1 MRYIDFYRM
10 YGTRKL
16 SEFFTPKVFNKSDI
30 KLPRIST
37 LYLFNIDTEIKTP
50 KREGLLLKPS
60 DIIVKTINN
69 YNNDTIGNF
78 REIPNKSLIYIKECK
93 AIEPNINFLKNN
105 AFILKADTL
114 FIKNFYGLNTFYKYQ
129 ANPLL
134 PYWRFYNT
142 FNTVILETNKELER
156 NVFIPI
162 NIYSEI
168 KFVNFKILM
177 EKKITSGLLNRLP
190 TYDLLIMFELWKLL
204 DPRTKNESIFNKV
217 NKDKIKN
224 INFIFSSNT
233 KCSIVNMEVLL
244 SAIAEYR
251 EYNYK
256 INKISYKTFIKLFYL
271 MFKKIESSEPI
282 INIESQ
288 KFVDDDNND
297 FIDEKALDKNIDEFE
312 DDIPDEIHNDS
323 DIEEDINNNV
333 ELINNNDID
342 NIEIEKEIN
351 SIEDIMKPVES
362 KDKILK
368 KIETLKSNGMISKN
382 TENKFLEKLTLQDN
396 IKISIGEKEKS
407 IKEILEYKHDYTLK
421 DEEIKIEK
429 SKTVKNEDYLK
440 NTMVESTKKY
450 IRDDHEI
457 MLIKTLMS
465 ISNSDVIVNN
475 LEVTNE
481 ENILGKTVKYK
492 LDISTLDNNKSTV
505 EVIIPKVE
513 ENGTYKLSNNQYIM
527 RRQRADLPIRKINFN
542 EVVLSSYYGKLFVT
556 RGTQKNNDFGYWI
569 KNKLLKE
576 YADGNIENFVVKNSK
591 NNNYDIDLPEDYAKY
606 GRYIKSF
613 KYKNYTFNFNY
624 NSRESLIDNDKKLL
638 SKIEENGIL
647 IGKDNNDPIIMDFKN
662 NIYVYK
668 NNSFEYVGYMHEI
681 LSFIDTLKAP
691 DEYINIKI
699 FKTHIPLILLL
710 CYYVG
715 GLEKLLKLL
724 KVNYYYEKHNIKVD
738 KELFMEIK
746 FNTEKLVIKKNKK
759 FNFLLNGLNVI
770 SSVSKNLDKLN
781 NKNDLD
787 TLFNLLNYSL
797 LVKNE
802 IPNLNNM
809 FIDPITMDLL
819 KILKLPETFSG
830 ILIKA
835 VEMLQN
841 DNYKNPNKITGMSL
855 KGYERMSGM
864 LYKEISNSIRDYKNK
879 SVFGRAKITMNPY
892 NIIKRLNEDSTTML
906 VNDINPIAN
915 LKQYED
921 VTLLGF
927 NGIGKESVNKE
938 RRQYDSD
945 DIGIL
950 SEANKDSGDV
960 GISAYVSASPNVVNT
975 LGMVE
980 ETDIENKS
988 WASIF
993 STSAMLAPFA
1003 TNDDMKRVIFSGIQN
1018 EHVIPTLNMKIP
1030 YVRTPYDVMIA
1041 SRLQDKYCQVAE
1053 NNGEVIK
1060 VTDKVITIKYTTK
1073 DKTYNKDYKLYSWY
1087 SKIESNSTFKH
1098 ELISNVVKG
1107 EKVKKDDVILYD
1119 KAFFT
1124 PDLYDKTR
1132 VVYIQ
1137 STLINVAFIDDIDTY
1152 EDSTTLSYEMSEFM
1166 SIEAIKLKSIPIEA
1180 KDNIIELIEIGN
1192 KVIPTT
1198 SLLTITN
1205 QILDLEGLDEES
1217 IEVLKSMNSFSPKAK
1232 YTGTIDDI
1240 VLYYNCDFEDLSP
1253 TLKELATISDK
1264 KLLET
1269 TGYTGRV
1276 NSSYSIKGKPLLEGN
1291 VEVRIFIKVKDDM
1304 SIADKMIWGNQMK
1317 CTVGGLFSSITT
1329 FDTNEKVDATFSFT
1343 SISKR
1348 IVLSMVKMG
1357 VLANIAKKVESNA
1370 IAMYFEK

>member
-16 SEFFTPKVFNKSDI
+16 SEFFTPKVFNKTDI

-50 KREGLLLKPS
+50 KKEGLLLKPS
-60 DIIVKTINN
+60 DVIVKTIHS
-69 YNNDTIGNF
+69 YSNDTIGNF
-78 REIPNKSLIYIKECK
+78 REIPNKALIYIKDCK
-93 AIEPNINFLKNN
+93 SAEPNINFLKNN
-105 AFILKADTL
+105 AFVLKADTV
-114 FIKNFYGLNTFYKYQ
+114 FVKNFFGLHSFYKYQ

-156 NVFIPI
+156 NIFIPI
-162 NIYSEI
+162 TIYSDI

-190 TYDLLIMFELWKLL
+190 TYDILIMFELWRLL
-204 DPRTKNESIFNKV
+204 DPKTKNDSIFNKI

-224 INFIFSSNT
+224 VNFVFSSNT

-244 SAIAEYR
+244 SAITEYK

-282 INIESQ
+282 LNIETQ
-288 KFVDDDNND
+288 KFTDEEDGD
-297 FIDEKALDKNIDEFE
+297 FIDEKMLDKNIDEYE
-312 DDIPDEIHNDS
+312 EDIPDEVHNES
-323 DIEEDINNNV
+323 DIEEDINNNI

-342 NIEIEKEIN
+342 SIEIEKEVN
-351 SIEDIMKPVES
+351 NIEDIMKPIDNKVRL
-362 KDKILK
+362 LK
-368 KIETLKSNGMISKN
+368 KIETLKSNGMITKN
-382 TENKFLEKLTLQDN
+382 SEAKFLEKVSLQDN
-396 IKISIGEKEKS
+396 IKVKIGTKEKTL
-407 IKEILEYKHDYTLK
+407 KEIIEHKHDYDLK
-421 DEEIKIEK
+421 ESNIKIEK
-429 SKTVKNEDYLK
+429 SRTVKNEDYLK
-440 NTMVESTKKY
+440 NTMIEATKKY
-450 IRDDHEI
+450 IKEDHEI
-457 MLIKTLMS
+457 MMIKTIMS
-465 ISNSDVIVNN
+465 VTNNDIIVNN
-475 LEVTNE
+475 LEIETD

-492 LDISTLDNNKSTV
+492 LDISTLDNSKSTI
-505 EVIIPKVE
+505 EVIVPKIE

-556 RGTQKNNDFGYWI
+556 RATQKNNDFGYWI

-576 YADGNIENFVVKNSK
+576 YAEGKIENLVMKSNKNS
-591 NNNYDIDLPEDYAKY
+591 NYDVVLPDDYSKY
-606 GRYIKSF
+606 GRYLKTF
-613 KYKNYTFNFNY
+613 KYQDFTFNFVY
-624 NSRESLIDNDKKLL
+624 KSRINLINNDKKLL
-638 SKIEENGIL
+638 SKLEDNGVL
-647 IGKDNNDPIIMDFKN
+647 LGNYKNDPLIMDFKN
-662 NIYVYK
+662 NLYVFK
-668 NNSFEYVGYMHEI
+668 NNEFVSLGYMHEV
-681 LSFIDTLKAP
+681 LSFLDLIKSP

-699 FKTHIPLILLL
+699 FKTYVPLVFLL

-715 GLEKLLKLL
+715 GLEKLLRLL
-724 KVNYYYEKHNIKVD
+724 QMSYYYEKLNTKVD
-738 KELFMEIK
+738 KNRFIEIK
-746 FNTEKLVIKKNKK
+746 FNSEKMIIKKNKK
-759 FNFLLNGLNVI
+759 YNFLLNGI
-770 SSVSKNLDKLN
+770 STINNVSKNLDRLN
-781 NKNDLD
+781 SKNDID

-809 FIDPITMDLL
+809 FIDPLTMDLL
-819 KILKLPETFSG
+819 KQLKLPETFPG
-830 ILIKA
+830 MLIKA
-835 VEMLQN
+835 VELLMD
-841 DNYKNPNKITGMSL
+841 DNYKNPNKITGMAL
-855 KGYERMSGM
+855 KGYERLSGM

-892 NIIKRLNEDSTTML
+892 SIIKRLNEDSTTML

-927 NGIGKESVNKE
+927 NGIGKESVSKD
-938 RRQYDSD
+938 RRQYDND

-960 GISAYVSASPNVVNT
+960 GISAYVSASPNVINT

-980 ETDIENKS
+980 EVDIENKS

-1018 EHVIPTLNMKIP
+1018 EHVIPTLNMNIP
-1030 YVRTPYDVMIA
+1030 YVRTPYDVLIA
-1041 SRLQDKYCQVAE
+1041 SRLKDKYCQVAE
-1053 NNGEVIK
+1053 DNGEVIK
-1060 VTDKVITIKYTTK
+1060 VTDKVITIKYTNK
-1073 DKTYNKDYKLYSWY
+1073 NKTFTRDYKIYSWY

-1098 ELISNVVKG
+1098 ELVSNVVKG

-1124 PDLYDKTR
+1124 PDTYDKTR
-1132 VVYIQ
+1132 VVYVQ
-1137 STLINVAFIDDIDTY
+1137 STLINLAFIDDIDTY
-1152 EDSTTLSYEMSEFM
+1152 EDSTTLSYEMSELL

-1180 KDNIIELIEIGN
+1180 SDNVIDLISIGD

-1198 SLLTITN
+1198 TMLTITN
-1205 QILDLEGLDEES
+1205 QILDLDGLDEES

-1232 YTGTIDDI
+1232 YTGTVDDI
-1240 VLYYNCDFEDLSP
+1240 VLYYNCEFENLSP
-1253 TLKELATISDK
+1253 TLKELAIISDK
-1264 KLLET
+1264 KLLEK
-1269 TGYTGRV
+1269 TGFTGRV

-1291 VEVRIFIKVKDDM
+1291 VEIRIFIKVKDDM

-1317 CTVGGLFSSITT
+1317 CTVGGLFNKITT

-1370 IAMYFEK
+1370 IAMYFE